1 MAGTS
6 DERAEEHY
14 LDAIEAQENDD
25 REGALSSARQV
36 VKLNPE
42 HAEAW
47 WMISTLELPLKSQPN
62 LIQASRSLAACRKII
77 EIEPE
82 HGPAWVRGGQILAD
96 ELGMYEEALSWW
108 QQRREIDALEAV
120 PIIEQSAILA
130 DIGMYREA
138 STHLN
143 MVVEHDLEISPK
155 QFTKVARLSGLLQ
168 KAADEE
174 PSSYF
179 RPWESRHPG
188 WEGIRRR
195 KNKGPMSESLI
206 FLLFVTPFLV
216 IEVWLS
222 RGLAGAGFMAFCF
235 TSMVLLA
242 TVGLGIKF
250 TRNIFHKVNRPAFD
264 LLRAQ
269 DIETSSGHSVIPEE
283 IRTSKLY
290 MSILQRRP
298 LAYQERTLAIVEGG
312 SALPKGWKP
321 SIPDLEVEW
330 DEDDDDDADD
340 DDVKSNAGF
349 TVLGLDEVDEEE

>member
-1 MAGTS
+1 LGKADS
-6 DERAEEHY
+6 ERAEEHY
-14 LDAIEAQENDD
+14 LDAIEAQQSDD
-25 REGALSSARQV
+25 LEGALSSARQV
-36 VKLNPE
+36 VKLNPQ

-47 WMISTLELPLKSQPN
+47 WLISTLELPVREQPS
-62 LIQASRSLAACRKII
+62 LIQASRSLAACRKVI

-96 ELGMYEEALSWW
+96 ELGMYEEALEWW
-108 QQRREIDALEAV
+108 QRRREIDAYEAI

-130 DIGMYREA
+130 DLGMYDKA
-138 STHLN
+138 SKHLN
-143 MVVEHDLEISPK
+143 TVVEFDLEISPK
-155 QFTKVARLSGLLQ
+155 QFTKVSRLAGLLQ
-168 KAADEE
+168 KAADED
-174 PSSYF
+174 PSAYF
-179 RPWESRHPG
+179 RPWESRHPA
-188 WEGIRRR
+188 WSAIQSR
-195 KNKGPMSESLI
+195 KNKGPLSESLI

-242 TVGLGIKF
+242 TVGLGIRF

-269 DIETSSGHSVIPEE
+269 DVETSSGCAIIPED

-298 LAYQERTLAIVEGG
+298 RAYQERTLAIVEAGVK
-312 SALPKGWKP
+312 LPKGWKP
-321 SIPDLEVEW
+321 TIPDLDVELDDYDSE
-330 DEDDDDDADD
+330 DE
-340 DDVKSNAGF
+340 
-349 TVLGLDEVDEEE
+349 LDEEEVEIAGLDQEE